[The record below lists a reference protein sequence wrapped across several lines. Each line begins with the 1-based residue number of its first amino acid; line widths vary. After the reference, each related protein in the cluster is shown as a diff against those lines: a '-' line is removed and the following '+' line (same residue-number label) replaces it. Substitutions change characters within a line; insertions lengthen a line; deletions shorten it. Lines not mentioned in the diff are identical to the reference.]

1 MWRRTPYRCA
11 ALHQCLKTTSSQQ
24 PVKAICLSLPSAVLG
39 MRVGAGGGGG
49 ALRQR
54 MNEQFRARAPAP
66 LCGSRS
72 RAAAEA
78 LKSHVCRG
86 AAMVNQLRFVQA

>member
-49 ALRQR
+49 GF
-54 MNEQFRARAPAP
+54 EGIEI
-66 LCGSRS
+66 GSGS
-72 RAAAEA
+72 PIIPCCVVTVVEM
-78 LKSHVCRG
+78 L
-86 AAMVNQLRFVQA
+86 N